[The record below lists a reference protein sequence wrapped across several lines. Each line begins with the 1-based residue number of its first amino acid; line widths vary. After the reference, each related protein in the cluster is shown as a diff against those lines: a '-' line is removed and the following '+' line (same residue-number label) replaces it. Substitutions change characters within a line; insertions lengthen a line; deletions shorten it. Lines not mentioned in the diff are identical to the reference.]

1 MKRYAAL
8 AVSLAAM
15 AGVVSCGGGG
25 GDGVVGAPSG
35 PSAEGYYAG
44 TLSASGAPLPVNSTD
59 FQLLV
64 LENGQFWT
72 FYGVPNAGALQV
84 QAFTQ
89 GTGSSNGSLFIA
101 SNVRYFSSAAP
112 RTAVVSINYNAAA
125 KTASGSSLD
134 DANSTVSF
142 TSAPLGV
149 PAYNYASPT
158 ALSGVDGNWTVEGV
172 GGDLYDL
179 VVSSNGTFTGVP
191 KVVALPSVNP
201 ANCSFTGSFLPRAS
215 GKNVFDVS
223 LTAGAAPCA
232 LPGLL
237 SSGVAYVSPISGGR
251 FQLTFATVSA
261 DRNSGAVLSGVRP

>member
-44 TLSASGAPLPVNSTD
+44 TLSASGSPLPVNSTD

-101 SNVRYFSSAAP
+101 SNVRYFSSGVV

-149 PAYNYASPT
+149 PAYNYGSAPSLT
-158 ALSGVDGNWTVEGV
+158 TLQGNWTVDGLAGDRYTLAVNGSTGAFV
-172 GGDLYDL
+172 G
-179 VVSSNGTFTGVP
+179 TPIAPATCAFTGR
-191 KVVALPSVNP
+191 
-201 ANCSFTGSFLPRAS
+201 FTPRAS
-215 GKNVFDVS
+215 GKNVFDVE
-223 LTAGAAPCA
+223 LTNGTTLCANAG
-232 LPGLL
+232 LVSFGI
-237 SSGVAYVSPISGGR
+237 GFVSPLTGGR
-251 FQLTFATVSA
+251 AQLTFATVDSN
-261 DRNSGAVLSGVRP
+261 RNSGAVLSGVRP